1 MWEQSGRRRRWRYDD
16 PREWPPQ
23 ASTGIPALAPV
34 IAAQAGIHCPAIGPA
49 LSPNQGT
56 TAGGAGC
63 KCCL

>member
-34 IAAQAGIHCPAIGPA
+34 IAAQA
-49 LSPNQGT
+49 
-56 TAGGAGC
+56 
-63 KCCL
+63 